1 MGKVR
6 LTVFASGFGST
17 LEYLLKYE
25 KREKPKWRVIGV
37 VSDNPSARALKV
49 AEDYGIQHAL
59 ISRREYLTAGD
70 FDKAILRAVH
80 AQRPDII
87 FLLGYLKMIGSD
99 LTQEFAGRMFNSHPS
114 LLPKHGGKGMFG
126 RAVHDSVVRA
136 GDFES
141 GVTIHEVNDRYD
153 DGRTLLQQRVPI
165 NPAWSVEELEE
176 KIKAIEKELIVVFL
190 NNYCS
195 RRGGPA

>member
-1 MGKVR
+1 MEKVKI
-6 LTVFASGFGST
+6 TVFASGFGST
-17 LEYLLKYE
+17 LEHLLKYE
-25 KREKPKWRVIGV
+25 MREQPRWQVIGV
-37 VSDNPSARALKV
+37 VSDNPKARALKV

-59 ISRREYLTAGD
+59 VSRREYSTMSD
-70 FDKAILRAVH
+70 FDKAILNAVH
-80 AQRPDII
+80 AQKPNIV
-87 FLLGYLKMIGSD
+87 FLLGYLKMIGKN
-99 LTQEFAGRMFNSHPS
+99 LTDEFAGRIFNSHPS

-126 RAVHDSVVRA
+126 RAVHDSVVRS

-153 DGRTLLQQRVPI
+153 EGRTLLQQRVPVS
-165 NPAWSVEELEE
+165 PAWSVEELEE

-195 RRGGPA
+195 K